1 MARLLVQEGGRVQ
14 EALIGLAQCRR
25 PSVQGDEFMQTTR
38 WVGAMGGALVAALG
52 GLAGCAHY
60 APKPLAPEQ
69 TLRSLESRRLT
80 DPELLRHIREKT
92 GRSTSE
98 ATAPGTGGAGGG
110 AGAAAGADA
119 GAVLRWNRAELL
131 LAALELNPG
140 LAEAR
145 AQLGQTTAS
154 LKTARAIQNPTLS
167 LATEY
172 DLQRAGESP
181 WLWGIGTGFL
191 LDTFVG
197 RGVRVNLAQA
207 GVRGANADFADAVW
221 TVRRDLR
228 AALLAATIAQRRVAL
243 LEPDVQ
249 QRSDL
254 VRLARARI
262 EAGESAR
269 SEGLQAEVE
278 LARSRAALEDA
289 RRTLLESRAKLAAA
303 VGVAAPA
310 LAEVSVAWDDLEQL
324 PPAGAGSQ
332 SELRSRALLSRPD
345 LERAIADYDARELE
359 LKQQVSAQYLQTSL
373 GPGYTYDHGVRK
385 ATFNASIAL
394 PLFNRNEGP
403 IAEAVAVREVAGRHA
418 LAVQAKILNEIDAA
432 AQGYASAVEALERAR
447 GQRAGAESLAEAARR
462 AFAADSSDRPTLLAA
477 EVALNAERVAEL
489 DALDRAQ
496 QSLGQLE
503 DALRAPLAGPETS
516 IQ

>member
-1 MARLLVQEGGRVQ
+1 MARPLVQEGGWVQ
-14 EALIGLAQCRR
+14 EALIGLAHCRR
-25 PSVQGDEFMQTTR
+25 PSVQGDDFMQAMR
-38 WVGAMGGALVAALG
+38 WIGAMGSGVVMACGA
-52 GLAGCAHY
+52 LAGCAHY
-60 APKPLAPEQ
+60 TPKPLAPEQ
-69 TLRSLESRRLT
+69 TLQALESRRLT
-80 DPELLRHIREKT
+80 EPDLLRHIREKT
-92 GRSTSE
+92 GRPESE
-98 ATAPGTGGAGGG
+98 
-110 AGAAAGADA
+110 GAAA
-119 GAVLRWNRAELL
+119 LRWDRAELL
-131 LAALELNPG
+131 LAAMELNPG

-145 AQLGQTTAS
+145 AQLGQVTAG
-154 LKTARAIQNPTLS
+154 LTTARAIQNPTLS

-172 DLQRAGESP
+172 DVSRAAESP
-181 WLWGIGTGFL
+181 WLWGIGTSFL

-207 GVRGANADFADAVW
+207 GVRGANADFTDAVW

-254 VRLARARI
+254 ARLARARI

-269 SEGLQAEVE
+269 SEGLQADVE
-278 LARSRAALEDA
+278 LARSRAALEEA
-289 RRTLLESRAKLAAA
+289 RRALLDSRAKLAAA
-303 VGVAAPA
+303 VGVAEPA

-324 PPAGAGSQ
+324 PPAGASSL

-345 LERAIADYDARELE
+345 LERAIADYDARELD

-373 GPGYTYDHGVRK
+373 GPGYTYDHGIRK

-394 PLFNRNEGP
+394 PIFNRNEGP
-403 IAEAVAVREVAGRHA
+403 IAEAVAGREVAGRHA

-432 AQGYASAVEALERAR
+432 IQGYAAALEALERTRA
-447 GQRAGAESLAEAARR
+447 QRAASESLVESARR

-477 EVALNAERVAEL
+477 EVALNTERVAEL

-503 DALRAPLAGPETS
+503 DALRAPLSGPETS
-516 IQ
+516 IK